1 MFTTMQEEALRHDI
15 SLCVTAGAGT
25 GKTHV
30 LVNRYIR
37 LIKEAGCRPSEILA
51 LTFTEKAAAEMKERV
66 EAEIRKE
73 SGGEWEEIKEEMM
86 WANISTFHS
95 FCSKIIREYAVE
107 LGIDP
112 AFKVLSNSENA
123 DLVGNCINSLFLG
136 RSLSGNGRRSSV
148 ASETVNSAKER
159 AVYDSI
165 TYCLLIYDVNGLTE
179 ILRKFHEKR
188 RYAKEFFAKLDADP
202 DAVIENWSGGFAVQK
217 KAVNRE
223 FFDETPVY
231 RAAVEDLIELSAEFT
246 QGTDTGTEY
255 LRNVRD
261 ILPEILTDDPDKFC
275 KALLALFS
283 VKGSARM
290 GKKEVFGD
298 SLAKLRESYSLL
310 KSFYDSLPKDLLK
323 IDAGKGSDEILRTID
338 ILKHIGRVFNALEDM
353 IESEKRSKGA
363 ADFTDMIDLTYLL
376 FTSRSELIA
385 RDYAGRFRFIMIDE
399 FQDTDPTQAEII
411 YRLIDISRPSC
422 GNSAG
427 ESVIPCNALFVVGD
441 PKQSIYLFRDADVAQ
456 FKDAGQKIRED
467 FGGGTVSLDVNFRS
481 TDAVLCFVNRLFS
494 DIFAKCVNKW
504 DFRYD
509 PLSVSDKR
517 KNDIGSVELILT
529 PESGNS
535 SEIPSALNEANAIAS
550 RIRSIVKD
558 GDMRVYD
565 KTRSAEEAAD
575 GAEAAAADGTADESR
590 PAKYGDIA
598 VLIERRTNLK
608 YFEYALRKY
617 SIPYRVYGASGLY
630 AKQEI
635 KDCISLF
642 SFLRNLHDGI
652 ALYGI
657 LRSPWFG
664 FSDAEL
670 FRVFGGGNPF
680 HNLRDIGNSDD
691 ADSSSLAEK
700 SRSAYALLK
709 SWRTL
714 ARRIAPSKLFARMI
728 RESGLFAVYAG
739 IAGGDMMTANV
750 GKLADIIREH
760 ESEGYYT
767 LDKLVYDLCFAAKSD
782 DEEGEAD
789 LQPEIIGDNTVSIMT
804 VHASK
809 GLEFPIVILPELTGE
824 KGGNREVSLFVDGDI
839 GVGIKIP
846 PLIDETTE
854 NVSDA
859 ESNDFIPS
867 PPLAL
872 QKYLYQQKSHA
883 ETKRLFYVACTRA
896 RDHLILCG
904 KVPKEGSEKEISV
917 ADATRGDS
925 ACRTRMSYLQRYLRF
940 KLLETADS
948 SGTSGISDTCARN
961 GNTNDTGG
969 EADNRGTDTEKA
981 GNVDADNG
989 EDKVCTLSGGISS
1002 GLYDISNSSFKATVR
1017 VIRYEDL
1024 PEFDDEKSAEDKKL
1038 IDADKLKAFENSE
1051 CGAGAAIDTGLAQS
1065 DSFTPF
1071 DRKFSVTEVNMY
1083 LRSPDKHRE
1092 AYLMHKAA
1100 NPAIKGLGRHNES
1113 VDKGIIIHEIFAG
1126 ADPKHVFDRYLVKD
1140 AVEMEEYRKCYR
1152 NFIGNAFIAGA
1163 QTIACELEFTVNIG
1177 GYIFKGAID
1186 RLMRKYGELM
1196 IIDYKTG
1203 SKTEES
1209 ERNSKYA
1216 VQMAVYQTAVRE
1228 MCGQNARTF
1237 IYYTQTDEFGE
1248 VVFDASEVC
1257 RTIAETCGR
1266 IIGEEADSRKWGN
1279 I

>member
-1 MFTTMQEEALRHDI
+1 Q
-15 SLCVTAGAGT
+15 GT
-25 GKTHV
+25 
-30 LVNRYIR
+30 Y
-37 LIKEAGCRPSEILA
+37 
-51 LTFTEKAAAEMKERV
+51 
-66 EAEIRKE
+66 
-73 SGGEWEEIKEEMM
+73 
-86 WANISTFHS
+86 
-95 FCSKIIREYAVE
+95 
-107 LGIDP
+107 
-112 AFKVLSNSENA
+112 
-123 DLVGNCINSLFLG
+123 
-136 RSLSGNGRRSSV
+136 
-148 ASETVNSAKER
+148 TV
-159 AVYDSI
+159 
-165 TYCLLIYDVNGLTE
+165 
-179 ILRKFHEKR
+179 
-188 RYAKEFFAKLDADP
+188 
-202 DAVIENWSGGFAVQK
+202 
-217 KAVNRE
+217 
-223 FFDETPVY
+223 
-231 RAAVEDLIELSAEFT
+231 
-246 QGTDTGTEY
+246 TDTGIVY

-261 ILPEILTDDPDKFC
+261 LLPEILTDDPDKFC
-275 KALLALFS
+275 RALFALFS

-310 KSFYDSLPKDLLK
+310 KSFYDSLPKDLLR
-323 IDAGKGSDEILRTID
+323 IDAGIGSDEIVRTIE
-338 ILKHIGRVFNALEDM
+338 ILKHLGMVFNALEDM
-353 IESEKRSKGA
+353 VESEKRGMGA

-385 RDYAGRFRFIMIDE
+385 KDYAGRFRFIMIDE

-411 YRLIDISRPSC
+411 YRLIDLSRDLY
-422 GNSAG
+422 GNSACG
-427 ESVIPCNALFVVGD
+427 SKPCNALFVVGD
-441 PKQSIYLFRDADVAQ
+441 PKQSIYLFRDADVTQ
-456 FKDAGQKIRED
+456 FKDAGRKICED

-481 TDAVLCFVNRLFS
+481 TDAVLGFVNRLFS

-504 DFRYD
+504 DFSYD
-509 PLSVSDKR
+509 PLAVSDKR

-529 PESGNS
+529 PESENT
-535 SEIPSALNEANAIAS
+535 SEIPSVLNEAKAIAA

-558 GDMRVYD
+558 GDLRVYD
-565 KTRSAEEAAD
+565 KTRSVEGASDGEEVAEDRDAD
-575 GAEAAAADGTADESR
+575 GIADGNESR

-617 SIPYRVYGASGLY
+617 GIPYRVYGAAGLY

-642 SFLRNLHDGI
+642 SFLKNRHDEI

-670 FRVFGGGNPF
+670 FRVFSGGNPF
-680 HNLRDIGNSDD
+680 NNLRDIGNS
-691 ADSSSLAEK
+691 ADSARSSLTEK
-700 SRSAYALLK
+700 SRSAYTLLE

-750 GKLADIIREH
+750 EKLADIIREH

-809 GLEFPIVILPELTGE
+809 GLEFPIVILPELSSE
-824 KGGNREVSLFVDGDI
+824 KGSSREGSLFVDGEI

-846 PLIDETTE
+846 PLIDET
-854 NVSDA
+854 A
-859 ESNDFIPS
+859 EKESSAEANDFIPS

-872 QKYLYQQKSHA
+872 QKYLYMQKSLA
-883 ETKRLFYVACTRA
+883 ESRRLFYVACTRA

-904 KVPKEGSEKEISV
+904 KVPKEGSDKEISGIN
-917 ADATRGDS
+917 ATRSDS
-925 ACRTRMSYLQRYLRF
+925 AGRTRMSYLQRYLRF
-940 KLLETADS
+940 RLIETADS
-948 SGTSGISDTCARN
+948 SGSADNSDTCVCDDNENENN
-961 GNTNDTGG
+961 GIYTDET
-969 EADNRGTDTEKA
+969 DN
-981 GNVDADNG
+981 VY
-989 EDKVCTLSGGISS
+989 TLSGGISS
-1002 GLYDISNSSFKATVR
+1002 GLYDISNDSFNATIR

-1024 PEFDDEKSAEDKKL
+1024 PEYDDEKSAEDKRL
-1038 IDADKLKAFENSE
+1038 IDADKLKTFGNSE
-1051 CGAGAAIDTGLAQS
+1051 GGTGDAVDTGLSQS
-1065 DSFTPF
+1065 DSFNPF
-1071 DRKFSVTEVNMY
+1071 DRKFSVTEINLY
-1083 LRSPDKHRE
+1083 LRSPKDHRE
-1092 AYLMHKAA
+1092 AYLKHKAA
-1100 NPAIKGLGRHNES
+1100 NPTVNGLGRHS
-1113 VDKGIIIHEIFAG
+1113 DGVDKGIIIHEIFAG

-1140 AVEMEEYRKCYR
+1140 EAEIEEYRNCYEK
-1152 NFIGNAFIAGA
+1152 FIGNTFVAGA
-1163 QTIACELEFTVNIG
+1163 QTLACELGFTVNIG
-1177 GYIFKGAID
+1177 GYIFSGSID
-1186 RLMRKYGELM
+1186 RLMRKDGELM

-1203 SKTEES
+1203 SKVEES

-1248 VVFDASEVC
+1248 VVFDASGVC

-1266 IIGEEADSRKWGN
+1266 IIGEEADSRKMG
-1279 I
+1279 

>member
-1 MFTTMQEEALRHDI
+1 MFTKMQEEALRHDI

-73 SGGEWEEIKEEMM
+73 SGAEWEDIKEEMM

-136 RSLSGNGRRSSV
+136 RPRSGNGRRNYA
-148 ASETVNSAKER
+148 ASDTADSAKER

-165 TYCLLIYDVNGLTE
+165 TNCLLIYDVSGLTE

-202 DAVIENWSGGFAVQK
+202 DAVIENWSGGFSVQK
-217 KAVNRE
+217 KAFHRA

-231 RAAVEDLIELSAEFT
+231 RAAVEDLIDLSAEFM
-246 QGTDTGTEY
+246 QGTYTVTDTGIVY

-261 ILPEILTDDPDKFC
+261 LLPEILTDDPDKFC
-275 KALLALFS
+275 RALFALFS

-310 KSFYDSLPKDLLK
+310 KSFYDSLPKDLLR
-323 IDAGKGSDEILRTID
+323 IDAGIGSDEIVRTIE
-338 ILKHIGRVFNALEDM
+338 ILKHLGMVFNALEDM
-353 IESEKRSKGA
+353 VESEKRGMGA

-385 RDYAGRFRFIMIDE
+385 KDYAGRFRFIMIDE

-411 YRLIDISRPSC
+411 YRLIDLSRDSH
-422 GNSAG
+422 GNSACG
-427 ESVIPCNALFVVGD
+427 SKPCNALFVVGD
-441 PKQSIYLFRDADVAQ
+441 PKQSIYLFRDADVTQ
-456 FKDAGQKIRED
+456 FKDAGRKICED

-481 TDAVLCFVNRLFS
+481 TDAVLGFVNRLFS

-504 DFRYD
+504 DFSYD
-509 PLSVSDKR
+509 PLAVSDKR

-529 PESGNS
+529 PESENT
-535 SEIPSALNEANAIAS
+535 SEIPSVLNEAKAIAA

-558 GDMRVYD
+558 GDLRVYD
-565 KTRSAEEAAD
+565 KTRSVEGASDGEEVAEDRDAD
-575 GAEAAAADGTADESR
+575 GIADGNESR

-617 SIPYRVYGASGLY
+617 GIPYRVYGAAGLY

-642 SFLRNLHDGI
+642 SFLKNRHDEI

-670 FRVFGGGNPF
+670 FRVFSGGNPF
-680 HNLRDIGNSDD
+680 NNLRDIGNS
-691 ADSSSLAEK
+691 ADSARSSLTEK
-700 SRSAYALLK
+700 SRSAYTLLE

-750 GKLADIIREH
+750 EKLADIIREH

-809 GLEFPIVILPELTGE
+809 GLEFPIVILPELSSE
-824 KGGNREVSLFVDGDI
+824 KGSSREGSLFVDGEI

-846 PLIDETTE
+846 PLIDENAE
-854 NVSDA
+854 NEYDA
-859 ESNDFIPS
+859 EANDFIPS

-872 QKYLYQQKSHA
+872 QKYLYMQKSLA
-883 ETKRLFYVACTRA
+883 ETRRLFYVACTRA

-904 KVPKEGSEKEISV
+904 KVPKEGSDKEISGIN
-917 ADATRGDS
+917 ATRSDS
-925 ACRTRMSYLQRYLRF
+925 GGRTRMSYLQRYLRF
-940 KLLETADS
+940 RLLETADS
-948 SGTSGISDTCARN
+948 SGTAEDSDTVACD
-961 GNTNDTGG
+961 GNENDTG
-969 EADNRGTDTEKA
+969 EADADETD
-981 GNVDADNG
+981 NVY
-989 EDKVCTLSGGISS
+989 TLSGGISS
-1002 GLYDISNSSFKATVR
+1002 GLYDISNGSFKATVR

-1024 PEFDDEKSAEDKKL
+1024 PECGDEKSAEDKRL
-1038 IDADKLKAFENSE
+1038 IDAGKLKALGNSE
-1051 CGAGAAIDTGLAQS
+1051 GGTGDAVDTGLSQS
-1065 DSFTPF
+1065 DSFNPF
-1071 DRKFSVTEVNMY
+1071 DRKFSVTEINLY
-1083 LRSPDKHRE
+1083 LRSPKDHRE
-1092 AYLMHKAA
+1092 TYLTHKAA
-1100 NPAIKGLGRHNES
+1100 NPTVKGLGRHS
-1113 VDKGIIIHEIFAG
+1113 DGVDKGIIIHEIFAG

-1140 AVEMEEYRKCYR
+1140 AAEMEEYRKCYEK
-1152 NFIGNAFIAGA
+1152 FIGNTFVADA
-1163 QTIACELEFTVNIG
+1163 QTLACELGFTVNIG
-1177 GYIFKGAID
+1177 GYIFSGSID
-1186 RLMRKYGELM
+1186 RLMRKDGELM

-1203 SKTEES
+1203 SKVEES

-1266 IIGEEADSRKWGN
+1266 IIGEEADSRKMG
-1279 I
+1279 